1 MTQKRQRTIDVEDGL
16 NDNDDYDYDDDDNDD
31 DDDIINNTDISST
44 SIAAE
49 SLLSINDNIGPA
61 GSLLINLIYNLK
73 NINYELSNDELLY
86 VWQTCFM
93 FHGLIFT
100 QSKWIDKYQKSP
112 IYIKEYSEYINTA
125 LPNNNVLKQLLLP
138 SLNNKQTEI
147 VKLILIN
154 LMKYQNFIFGFNK
167 TPKEAWQQN
176 RESLVKEFYIVFRN
190 ATLDCGNLIY

>member
-1 MTQKRQRTIDVEDGL
+1 MTQKRQRKIDES
-16 NDNDDYDYDDDDNDD
+16 DDDSDDDNDD
-31 DDDIINNTDISST
+31 DLYDYDIINNTDSSST

-49 SLLSINDNIGPA
+49 SLLSINDNYIGP
-61 GSLLINLIYNLK
+61 GSLLINLMFK
-73 NINYELSNDELLY
+73 NINYELSNDEQNY
-86 VWQTCFM
+86 VLKASFM
-93 FHGLIFT
+93 FHGIIFI

-154 LMKYQNFIFGFNK
+154 LIKCQNYLFGFNK